1 MIISIMTEINIFL
14 INLLNA
20 TIEYV
25 TNHHLFTIKVTVLII
40 IQKIQLQFNF
50 YYLIFYLLLILE
62 FSERLIW

>member
-1 MIISIMTEINIFL
+1 MLISIMTEINIFL